1 MATLYLANGTKRII
15 EPKNRKFFTRE
26 EMKALVGADTI
37 EMRTHSRKLV
47 FAFDEDA
54 NMKRDRPPVNVNGT
68 IVYETYFGKQPYPL
82 LGNIL
87 TGTSLELG
95 FAE

>member
-1 MATLYLANGTKRII
+1 MARLYKNDGTIHDI
-15 EPKNRKFFTRE
+15 TPKNKKFFTRE
-26 EMKALVGADTI
+26 EMKVLVGAETI
-37 EMRTHSRKLV
+37 ELRTHSRKLV

-87 TGTSLELG
+87 TGTSLEMG
-95 FAE
+95 YAE